1 MKANKL
7 RKIICS
13 EGNPCDNRCAS
24 FEWCNKV
31 EQEILK
37 TIEEC
42 KRKLNMKDVDDIN
55 ENDLWNRAIDYVIKQ
70 LNLIQETMK

>member
-13 EGNPCDNRCAS
+13 EGNPRDSRCAS
-24 FEWCNKV
+24 FKWCNKV
-31 EQEILK
+31 KQE
-37 TIEEC
+37 TIEEIEKC
-42 KRKLNMKDVDDIN
+42 KTDENIHRKWNDV
-55 ENDLWNRAIDYVIKQ
+55 IDYVIKK